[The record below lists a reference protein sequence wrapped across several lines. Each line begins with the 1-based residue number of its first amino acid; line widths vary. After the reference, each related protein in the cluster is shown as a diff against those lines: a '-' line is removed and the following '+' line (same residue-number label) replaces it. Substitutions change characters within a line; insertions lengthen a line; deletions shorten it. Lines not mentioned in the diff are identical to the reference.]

1 MELEK
6 LLCEKKKQVKEL
18 KTREEELEIATRQLM
33 IDQEKIAA
41 KEKKLQQE
49 EKQMNAFTNQLIR
62 KEELFTQQ
70 LAVSSKREK
79 GIQEET
85 EKINKLICLALE
97 KYSSD
102 LVFTKTVDTLQ
113 VENQQIISKIIGKE
127 GRNINAFERI
137 TGTELIID
145 RESDELSVQ
154 ISSFNSLRRAI
165 GLQTLHTLIKEARF
179 SPLHIEKIYEK
190 VSLEINELII

>member
-6 LLCEKKKQVKEL
+6 LLREKKKQVKEL

-79 GIQEET
+79 GIQEEA
-85 EKINKLICLALE
+85 EKINQIKKQLISGLG
-97 KYSSD
+97 
-102 LVFTKTVDTLQ
+102 
-113 VENQQIISKIIGKE
+113 KIIPMNKE
-127 GRNINAFERI
+127 EAKKNLLVLLKEEF
-137 TGTELIID
+137 D
-145 RESDELSVQ
+145 RELERYKEEEIKQ
-154 ISSFNSLRRAI
+154 AERR
-165 GLQTLHTLIKEARF
+165 IK
-179 SPLHIEKIYEK
+179 
-190 VSLEINELII
+190 